1 MFKLLKTKLA
11 FHFQVYSLQLTYSR
25 VAWGGCPS
33 PVNRPDIQVSLNMT
47 PICAEFLGGDSSNS
61 LSLSLSNMADSR
73 TSSYVTV
80 DVQSVVALTTI
91 FLFLPKAP
99 DSTGQVTALLPT
111 AH

>member
-33 PVNRPDIQVSLNMT
+33 PVNGPGMQVSLNMT
-47 PICAEFLGGDSSNS
+47 PICAEFSGGDSLNS
-61 LSLSLSNMADSR
+61 LSLSLSNVADSR
-73 TSSYVTV
+73 TSSYVRV
-80 DVQSVVALTTI
+80 DVHSVVGLTS
-91 FLFLPKAP
+91 LFLPKAP
-99 DSTGQVTALLPT
+99 ESTDQVTALLPT